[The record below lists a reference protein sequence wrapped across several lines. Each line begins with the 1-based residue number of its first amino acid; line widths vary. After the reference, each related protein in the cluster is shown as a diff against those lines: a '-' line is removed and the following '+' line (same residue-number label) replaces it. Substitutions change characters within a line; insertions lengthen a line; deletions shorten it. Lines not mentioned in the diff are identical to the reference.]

1 MRGTSS
7 SFRCRID
14 ADLSGFRFWQ
24 DLNTDGDVQ
33 ITELGLIRNGHD
45 GSIDF
50 FLDRDLNRDL
60 FLTPLRPGTG
70 VEYVD
75 DTRPVEDLTSIDFA
89 PDQLYE
95 TSGILAVPGFG
106 YIFEM
111 DGQDGFKRYGAL
123 RVTHVGQTFIMFD
136 WAFQTD
142 PGNPELMVTTGGRL
156 LRHARMPS

>member
-1 MRGTSS
+1 M
-7 SFRCRID
+7 
-14 ADLSGFRFWQ
+14 
-24 DLNTDGDVQ
+24 
-33 ITELGLIRNGHD
+33 
-45 GSIDF
+45 
-50 FLDRDLNRDL
+50 
-60 FLTPLRPGTG
+60 
-70 VEYVD
+70 
-75 DTRPVEDLTSIDFA
+75 EDLTSIDFA